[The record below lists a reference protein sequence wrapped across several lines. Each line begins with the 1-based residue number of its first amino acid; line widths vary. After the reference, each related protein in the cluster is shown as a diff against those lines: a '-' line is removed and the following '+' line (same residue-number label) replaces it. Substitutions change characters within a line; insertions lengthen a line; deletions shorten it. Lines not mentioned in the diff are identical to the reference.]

1 MHQTVYEWS
10 MGFPSEAIELQSG
23 LATDRLH
30 LTIHAWN
37 VAPTARRLAASLFH
51 HQCFFGVFF
60 LSFLAFSRF
69 QPPWHTHT
77 HLSMWVMSDNLWSVP
92 QVVQSQTKTHQ
103 FWTNICLSSSTLIRF
118 PHLSIRFHPLSL
130 LSLAIVCLSFSCL
143 TCCLSTLC
151 PLEFIHV
158 KLSCSCNA
166 HLARSYFLPPLTF
179 FIILT
184 FCVSVFEMPNHSTSS
199 QHTHTW
205 VGNPRTGPYSDPV

>member
-1 MHQTVYEWS
+1 M
-10 MGFPSEAIELQSG
+10 
-23 LATDRLH
+23 
-30 LTIHAWN
+30 
-37 VAPTARRLAASLFH
+37 
-51 HQCFFGVFF
+51 
-60 LSFLAFSRF
+60 
-69 QPPWHTHT
+69 
-77 HLSMWVMSDNLWSVP
+77 P

-103 FWTNICLSSSTLIRF
+103 FWTNVCLSSSTLIRF

-151 PLEFIHV
+151 PLDLIHV

-184 FCVSVFEMPNHSTSS
+184 FCVSVFVRCQIILHLVNIHALELGTQELVLIQIQFN
-199 QHTHTW
+199 
-205 VGNPRTGPYSDPV
+205 VKK

>member
-1 MHQTVYEWS
+1 MVHGLPVWGYSNAVRVGDWQTPSDYS
-10 MGFPSEAIELQSG
+10 CIKCCTYSQRIGCFPF
-23 LATDRLH
+23 
-30 LTIHAWN
+30 
-37 VAPTARRLAASLFH
+37 PTS
-51 HQCFFGVFF
+51 VFF
-60 LSFLAFSRF
+60 LSFLAFSCF

-77 HLSMWVMSDNLWSVP
+77 DLSMWVMSDNLWSVP

-103 FWTNICLSSSTLIRF
+103 FWTNVCLSSSTLIRF

-151 PLEFIHV
+151 PLDLIHV

-184 FCVSVFEMPNHSTSS
+184 FCVSVFVRCQIILHLVNIHALELGTQELVLIQIQFN
-199 QHTHTW
+199 
-205 VGNPRTGPYSDPV
+205 VKK